1 LTAKGLA
8 GCPAPGR
15 ARRRRVG
22 VHAVLLPAL
31 LGVAAC
37 APKEPLPGP
46 DIVARIAGADV
57 RHSDFEAY
65 LRRNLGE
72 GGEALT
78 SEALSQLLDQFLT
91 ERLLGRLATDRGLAA
106 TGATAARAADALLAA
121 EPRAEPTAAEIQAW
135 YEAHRAALARP
146 ERVELAQI
154 LTESREAAEKARR
167 EIKAGADFASVARQV
182 SADPAASRGGQSGV
196 FAREDL
202 PPGFAD
208 LVFQLPEGGVSD
220 VIATDYGFHVFKVLR
235 HLPADQPSLDEVRG
249 QVLDRL
255 RGERADAAMARLVA
269 EARSR
274 YAVRVYDRNLPFSYR
289 GTYPVSRPYEKKS

>member
-1 LTAKGLA
+1 V
-8 GCPAPGR
+8 R
-15 ARRRRVG
+15 ARRRR
-22 VHAVLLPAL
+22 A
-31 LGVAAC
+31 VAAAAGLVALAAAASSC

-46 DIVARIAGADV
+46 DVVARIATVEV

-78 SEALSQLLDQFLT
+78 SEALSQLLDQYLT
-91 ERLLGRLATDRGLAA
+91 ERLLTRLALDRGLVAP
-106 TGATAARAADALLAA
+106 GAPAARSADALLAA
-121 EPRAEPTAAEIQAW
+121 EPRTAPTPAEIEAW
-135 YEAHRAALARP
+135 YQAHRAALARP

-154 LTESREAAEKARR
+154 LTESREAAERARR

-182 SADPAASRGGQSGV
+182 SADPAASRGGQSGT

-202 PPGFAD
+202 PPAFAD
-208 LVFQLPEGGVSD
+208 VVFALPDGGVSD
-220 VIATDYGFHVFKVLR
+220 VVATDYGFHVFKVLR
-235 HLPADQPSLDEVRG
+235 HLPADQPTLDEVRDL
-249 QVLDRL
+249 VVARI

-274 YAVRVYDRNLPFSYR
+274 YAVEVYDRNLPFSYR
-289 GTYPVSRPYEKKS
+289 GAFPVSRPYEKKS

>member
-1 LTAKGLA
+1 MRAARPA
-8 GCPAPGR
+8 GNPVRGR
-15 ARRRRVG
+15 ARRHPGAVL
-22 VHAVLLPAL
+22 AVLLPAL
-31 LGVAAC
+31 LGAVSC

-46 DIVARIAGADV
+46 DVVARIAGADV

-91 ERLLGRLATDRGLAA
+91 ERLLGRLAADRGLAGS
-106 TGATAARAADALLAA
+106 GAPAARAADALLAA
-121 EPRAEPTAAEIQAW
+121 VPRAEPTAAEVQAW
-135 YEAHRAALARP
+135 YDAHRAALARP

-167 EIKAGADFASVARQV
+167 EIQAGADFASVAREV
-182 SADPAASRGGQSGV
+182 SADPAASRGGQSGI

-202 PPGFAD
+202 PPAFAD
-208 LVFQLPEGGVSD
+208 VVFQLPEGGVSD

-235 HLPADQPSLDEVRG
+235 HLAADQPSLDDVRDT
-249 QVLDRL
+249 VVARM
-255 RGERADAAMARLVA
+255 RGERADVAMARLVA

-274 YAVRVYDRNLPFSYR
+274 YAVEVYDRNLPFSYR
-289 GTYPVSRPYEKKS
+289 GAFPVSRPYEKKS